1 MTGDPGA
8 RRLLHS
14 RPFVV
19 AALLVAVAATG
30 LGASPATAVST
41 TAVST
46 AAVPA
51 APVTQQVAAAGNPS
65 EQRPIDLDQLQLTP
79 TPSWGVVG
87 VGQTVEA
94 PQPQVWD
101 FEQIG
106 DRLYVAGTFTGV
118 TSGPAAPVV
127 PQAYLAAF
135 DIDSGVF
142 IDSFRPVINRTV
154 YALET
159 APNGNLLVGGEF
171 SRVNGETRNALVA
184 LNPTTGA
191 IDPGFDSGIGMIN
204 SQETRRVRELVVDG
218 LDVYVVGRFNQI
230 YVNAPGSPYF
240 VWSAVR
246 LRADSGLLDPTWVPQ
261 VNGGVWDIAIDHERD
276 RVHLAGYFGSVAAT
290 PGTGYLATVQRS
302 NAALVPGLVPFALND
317 PSEIWTH
324 TVAVSGDRIYVGGA
338 DHVIQVLDAT
348 TNAVL
353 GWNSAGRTCTS
364 LSRTVCVVPA
374 FDAGKGFQVTGGD
387 FQVVEVT
394 DDTVIGGCHC
404 FADVG
409 PNTEWQDKVHYSSF
423 SGQFTAHN
431 TAIGYRSSDSSVIT
445 PFIPALAPGFWGTWA
460 LETDS
465 NGCLWIGGDYTSTDS
480 GAWVGGMARFC
491 EPDVPVSVP
500 DRPARFVAQG
510 PVRLVDTRESWS
522 TPNVKLQPDQV
533 VTVPFRGLAGIPANA
548 TAVALNVTATEATA
562 TGFVSITP
570 SGVTPGTTSSLNL
583 TPGQTVANSVVV
595 PLGPDGAINVLSQ
608 GGTHLVIDLAG
619 WFEPASTATAGRIVS
634 LSPQRLFD
642 TREPASTPTGFVG
655 EGGVIRVPAAG
666 RAGIPAQGAAA
677 VVLNVTATEAAGPGF
692 VTAYS
697 GDGPPPLA
705 SSLNLERPGQTI
717 ANMAIVPLGA
727 DGSISFLSQAGA
739 HLLAD
744 VVGYVTNASNPSSTT
759 GLFVPLVPGRVFD
772 TRAGGAAPVGQ
783 GGAIDV
789 PVTGVANVPAAASAV
804 LTNVTATEAGGPG
817 FVTVWDTGAV
827 QPLASTLNLNAAGE
841 TRPNGTI
848 ARLGTGG
855 RLSLFTQ
862 SSAHLL
868 ADVSGYLLG

>member
-1 MTGDPGA
+1 MTGDRRPRHPA
-8 RRLLHS
+8 RPRSLA
-14 RPFVV
+14 V
-19 AALLVAVAATG
+19 AALLLALTVAG
-30 LGASPATAVST
+30 SS
-41 TAVST
+41 
-46 AAVPA
+46 A
-51 APVTQQVAAAGNPS
+51 APANAAARLAPPVASAGAPQVADPGNPS
-65 EQRPIDLDQLQLTP
+65 QQQPIDLDELQLSP

-87 VGQTVEA
+87 IGQTVEE
-94 PQPQVWD
+94 PRPHVWD

-106 DRLYVAGTFTGV
+106 DRLYVAGAFTGV
-118 TSGPAAPVV
+118 TSGANAPVISQ
-127 PQAYLAAF
+127 PYLAAF
-135 DIDSGVF
+135 DVNSGVF
-142 IDSFRPVINRTV
+142 IDSFRPAINRAV

-171 SRVNGETRNALVA
+171 SIVNGETRNGLVA
-184 LNPTTGA
+184 LNPTTGTT
-191 IDPGFDSGIGMIN
+191 DPRFNSGIGMIN
-204 SQETRRVRELVVDG
+204 SPETRRVRELVVDG

-230 YVNAPGSPYF
+230 YVDAPGSPYF

-246 LRADSGLLDPTWVPQ
+246 LRADSGLLDPSWVPQ
-261 VNGGVWDIAIDHERD
+261 VNGGVWDIAVDRERD

-290 PGTGYLATVQRS
+290 PGTGYMATVQRS
-302 NAALVPGLVPFALND
+302 NGALVPGLVPFALND

-324 TVAVSGDRIYVGGA
+324 SVAVSNDRIYVGGA
-338 DHVIQVLDAT
+338 DHIIQVLDAN
-348 TNAVL
+348 TNAVI
-353 GWNSAGRTCTS
+353 GWNSTGRTCTS
-364 LSRTVCVVPA
+364 LGRTVCVVPP
-374 FDAGKGFQVTGGD
+374 FDSGKGFQVTGGD
-387 FQVVEVT
+387 FQVIEVT

-404 FADVG
+404 FADIG
-409 PNTEWQDKVHYSSF
+409 PNAEWRDKVHYSSF

-431 TAIGYRSSDSSVIT
+431 TAIGYRSSDSTVIA

-491 EPDVPVSVP
+491 EAPTAVASS
-500 DRPARFVAQG
+500 PARFVAQG
-510 PVRLVDTRESWS
+510 PTRLVDTREPWS
-522 TPNVKLQPDQV
+522 TPNVKLAADQM
-533 VTVPFRGLAGIPANA
+533 VTVTLRGLAGIPANA
-548 TAVALNVTATEATA
+548 TAVALNVTATEASA

-595 PLGPDGAINVLSQ
+595 PLGPDGGINVLSQ

-619 WFEPASTATAGRIVS
+619 WFEPASTASAGRIVS

-642 TREPASTPTGFVG
+642 TREPGSTPTGFVG
-655 EGGVIRVPAAG
+655 ENGVIRVPAAG
-666 RAGIPAQGAAA
+666 RAGVPATGAAA
-677 VVLNVTATEAAGPGF
+677 VVLNLTATQAAGPGY
-692 VTAYS
+692 VTAWS
-697 GDGPPPLA
+697 GDGPAPFA

-744 VVGYVTNASNPSSTT
+744 VVGYVTNASNPSATT
-759 GLFVPLVPGRVFD
+759 GLFVPLVPGRVVD
-772 TRAGGAAPVGQ
+772 TRTGGASPVGAGGS
-783 GGAIDV
+783 IDV
-789 PVTGVANVPAAASAV
+789 QVVGVANVPDGASAV
-804 LTNVTATEAGGPG
+804 LTNVTATEVGGPG
-817 FVTVWDTGAV
+817 FVTVWDSGTT

-855 RLSLFTQ
+855 RLSVFTQ
-862 SSAHLL
+862 IPAHLL
-868 ADVSGYLLG
+868 ADVSGYLLS